1 MSAWDCPACGRRFG
15 HANQSHT
22 CAPAISLEERLARL
36 PADHRAICEAVLGEF
51 EGLVGVIVEP
61 VEVGFFVK
69 RARSF
74 AQLRPMKSRVRLIM
88 MHGRPIEH
96 ERVAQPYRERGRR
109 IANVVDIYRPEQVDD
124 DLRAWLSEAYADA
137 PD

>member
-1 MSAWDCPACGRRFG
+1 MSWDCPACGRRFG
-15 HANQSHT
+15 HRNQSHT
-22 CAPAISLEERLARL
+22 CAPAITLEERLDRL
-36 PADHRAICEAVLGEF
+36 PVPQRAICEAVLSEF
-51 EGLVGVIVEP
+51 AGLGDVVIEPVDVGV
-61 VEVGFFVK
+61 FVK
-69 RARSF
+69 RAQTF